1 MAVEGEEEEAGFSC
15 QDCCLRLI
23 SSSLEGQ
30 QLALVELD
38 TTAFPGQFE
47 FTPGLMDH
55 LPARQQILT
64 AGGCF
69 FAPRSQNL
77 EHPVVEIYAGEGALH
92 HNLGGEAKIHRF
104 EGAVGEFGS
113 KIGAQLLL
121 PHVERLQH
129 PHIERL
135 QLPHVERLQHPN
147 VERLQ
152 HPHVERLQHQRFPK
166 TICVRLHQANCAPQP
181 LKEPKNNPGDEEGG
195 EDIVPHLC
203 ISFGQVGTGRA
214 VQKALFVIFMGKID
228 GEGSGGD
235 DDQQGGEEGDDPLE
249 GDVVHDADTPLLL
262 QPLVLLACTANKD
275 KERDN

>member
-30 QLALVELD
+30 QLALVELNI
-38 TTAFPGQFE
+38 TAFPGQFD
-47 FTPGLMDH
+47 FTPDLTSEIH
-55 LPARQQILT
+55 FLPARQQILT

-77 EHPVVEIYAGEGALH
+77 EHPGVEIYAGEGALH

-104 EGAVGEFGS
+104 EGTVGEFGS

-129 PHIERL
+129 PH
-135 QLPHVERLQHPN
+135 
-147 VERLQ
+147 
-152 HPHVERLQHQRFPK
+152 VERLQHQRFPK
-166 TICVRLHQANCAPQP
+166 TTCVRLHQANCAPQP
-181 LKEPKNNPGDEEGG
+181 LKEPKNNPGDQEGG

-235 DDQQGGEEGDDPLE
+235 DDQQGSEEGDDPLE

>member
-30 QLALVELD
+30 QLALVELNI
-38 TTAFPGQFE
+38 TAFPGQFDV
-47 FTPGLMDH
+47 TPDLTSEIH
-55 LPARQQILT
+55 FLPARQQILT

-77 EHPVVEIYAGEGALH
+77 EHPGVEIYAGEGALH

-129 PHIERL
+129 
-135 QLPHVERLQHPN
+135 
-147 VERLQ
+147 
-152 HPHVERLQHQRFPK
+152 QRFPK
-166 TICVRLHQANCAPQP
+166 TTCVRLHQANCAPQP

-228 GEGSGGD
+228 GKGSGGD